1 MSPGSGAGIKA
12 SAILFA
18 ATEWCHTEMNADR
31 AGEVEMAMKMF
42 STTIVALA
50 MASSA
55 MAQMNAAAQKKQ
67 DKLVHLNQIQVIG
80 SHNSYHTGFA
90 PSARKYLEQTNP
102 KALRALDYSHP
113 ALDVQLTGGVR
124 QLEIDV
130 FVDTKGGRFAHLNID
145 DKIKAAG
152 LPADPPFDPNH
163 VMDKPGFKVMH
174 VQGLDQ
180 RSSCQ
185 TFVACLTTVRAWSK
199 AHPGHMPIFLLIETK
214 EGEVKGLPDAPQTES
229 FTPAIFDLLDAEI
242 RSVFKP
248 GEMITPDEVR
258 GKHTTLNEAIKSDGW
273 PTLEKARG
281 RVVFLMDQRKVESIY
296 TEGHPSLR
304 GRILFTNAVEG
315 APDAA
320 FIEENDGTKPVIDG
334 LVKQGYLVRTRTDE
348 GTEQART
355 NDTTRRDA
363 ALATG
368 AQIISTD
375 YPAAEPSSWTGYSV
389 GLPGG
394 MVARCNPLNAPAG
407 CVDALLQDA
416 GK

>member
-1 MSPGSGAGIKA
+1 
-12 SAILFA
+12 
-18 ATEWCHTEMNADR
+18 
-31 AGEVEMAMKMF
+31 MAMKMYWM
-42 STTIVALA
+42 TVCALA
-50 MASSA
+50 VAGSA
-55 MAQMNAAAQKKQ
+55 MAQVDVAAQRKQ

-90 PSARKYLEQTNP
+90 PSARKYLEQVNP

-130 FVDTKGGRFAHLNID
+130 FADTKGGRFAHMDID

-214 EGEVKGLPDAPQTES
+214 EGEVKELPAAPKTEA
-229 FTPAIFDLLDAEI
+229 FTPAVFDLLDAEI

-248 GEMITPDEVR
+248 GEIILPDEVR
-258 GKHTTLNEAIKSDGW
+258 GKHATLNEAIKSGAW

-304 GRILFTNAVEG
+304 GRISFTNAEAG
-315 APDAA
+315 QPDAA
-320 FIEENDGTKPVIDG
+320 FIEENDGTKAVIDG

-375 YPAAEPSSWTGYSV
+375 YPGAEPSSWTGYKV
-389 GLPGG
+389 ELPGG

-407 CVDALLQDA
+407 CVSALLQDA
-416 GK
+416 GR